1 MPSTAS
7 QVSVSLT
14 NSQSATEVDRDAPS
28 EQNKYD
34 IIKERRQRL
43 LLEPSQLEP
52 VTVTIPPSPDHD
64 DQKKEDTEGVGGMK
78 KFTVDSGDTNNR
90 NPNESQ
96 SNTIRVGRYAYR
108 QGVSSR
114 LTASLQNLLRDTG
127 MDETFRVLLTQ
138 NSLEPNESL
147 CIVATDGDNDGD
159 DDNKTTSEWNIQRP
173 RSHWS
178 NNMHWIAPSDENA
191 QRMYMDAL
199 ERGEFDTM
207 LTEIA
212 REFGGLMDMDR
223 EDNDDSDGTKRQ
235 RHHDWSIHH
244 AFFIGVSH
252 AEQSY
257 THCDFEDTDGKGF
270 TMLIP
275 LRLVGDHDN
284 DENISATHNSN
295 AKPELGFQNDDRE
308 WYAWYKYRYGEAA
321 LVGDGTWHV
330 TADCDYRDCGKGDY
344 RICANI
350 YICRDDHPIHATI
363 NTKGVYT

>member
-1 MPSTAS
+1 MIMPSTTS
-7 QVSVSLT
+7 QASLT
-14 NSQSATEVDRDAPS
+14 PQYVEMDVDAPS
-28 EQNKYD
+28 VQDKYD
-34 IIKERRQRL
+34 LIKEMRQRQL
-43 LLEPSQLEP
+43 LQPGQLEP
-52 VTVTIPPSPDHD
+52 VTVTFSPSHD
-64 DQKKEDTEGVGGMK
+64 NDEQKNDVEEANFIVN
-78 KFTVDSGDTNNR
+78 SNR
-90 NPNESQ
+90 IANHHLAESQ
-96 SNTIRVGRYAYR
+96 FDIRRVGRYAYR
-108 QGVSSR
+108 QGVSSK
-114 LTASLQNLLRDTG
+114 LTASLQNLLHDTG

-138 NSLEPNESL
+138 NALEPNESL
-147 CIVATDGDNDGD
+147 CIVANDNDSDRG
-159 DDNKTTSEWNIQRP
+159 NRSEWNIQRP

-199 ERGEFDTM
+199 ERGEFDKM

-212 REFGGLMDMDR
+212 REFGGMMDDMDV
-223 EDNDDSDGTKRQ
+223 DDGDETKR
-235 RHHDWSIHH
+235 RRHDWSVHH

-275 LRLVGDHDN
+275 LRLVGDHDDD
-284 DENISATHNSN
+284 DENTRVTRNSS

-308 WYAWYKYRYGEAA
+308 WYAWYKYQYGEAA

-330 TADCDYRDCGKGDY
+330 TADCEYRDRRRGDY

-350 YICRDDHPIHATI
+350 YICRDDHPIHATT
-363 NTKGVYT
+363 NTKGVYS